1 MACLVTV
8 GRKVLHELYSEIG
21 HKIAPVKQR
30 QEWTLAAFITYK
42 DA

>member
-8 GRKVLHELYSEIG
+8 GGKVLHERGLEIS

-42 DA
+42 GA